1 MKTLL
6 LTIFILSASGSI
18 KAQATVDEMQQSNW
32 PVAFDANWQ
41 VAEFPIAAAYYR
53 EFKPF
58 GDTKP
63 GGIIRDYFISGR
75 LQMDGTTSSTV
86 SSAFPDDFVKEGTFT
101 WYYENGQISIISF
114 YRNNKL
120 EGQRTVYSENGEI
133 LEEAIYQSDKLNG
146 TYKSYYKSGK
156 PWYIATYKNGILE
169 YNIATEY
176 TESREK
182 RTVYVENFS
191 SNVNTYN
198 WELGDFENYSNSI
211 EPSVGLQMTNKDQ
224 NRMALSTGKPAVLS
238 GKPFFYSC
246 RVSSMSGLKGAYYGL
261 TFDFIDWNNYK
272 YYVISDKG
280 DFAIGQYVNGTNKN
294 IVSPTPVDAVNV
306 LKQFGGF
313 AYDNVNELEIE
324 TSGSTTSFKVNNK
337 LVHSMQALFQGTG
350 LFGLYIESGF
360 KSVTFNQF
368 IIKSK

>member
-1 MKTLL
+1 MKILL
-6 LTIFILSASGSI
+6 LALLTLTASGSL
-18 KAQATVDEMQQSNW
+18 KAQATVAEMQQSNW
-32 PVAFDANWQ
+32 PVVFDVNWQ
-41 VAEFPIAAAYYR
+41 VAEIPIAAAYYR

-58 GDTKP
+58 GDESP
-63 GGIIRDYFISGR
+63 GGVIRDYFISGK
-75 LQMDGTTSSTV
+75 LQMDGTTTSTV
-86 SSAFPDDFVKEGTFT
+86 SSAYPDNFVKEGVFT

-120 EGQRTVYSENGEI
+120 EGQRTVYAENGEL

-146 TYKSYYKSGK
+146 TYKSYHKNGK
-156 PWYIATYKNGILE
+156 PWFIAQYKNGLLE
-169 YNIATEY
+169 NNIASEY
-176 TESREK
+176 TESGEK
-182 RTVYVENFS
+182 QTVYVENFS
-191 SNVNTYN
+191 SKVNTYN

-224 NRMALSTGKPAVLS
+224 NRMALSIAKPAVLS
-238 GKPFFYSC
+238 GKPFYYSC
-246 RVSSMSGLKGAYYGL
+246 RVSSVSGLKGAYYGL

-272 YYVISDKG
+272 YYLISDKG
-280 DFAIGQYVNGTNKN
+280 DFAIGQYANGTNTY
-294 IVSPTPVDAVNV
+294 IVKPTPADAVNV

-324 TSGSTTSFKVNNK
+324 TSGATTSFRVNKK
-337 LVHSMQALFQGTG
+337 LVHSEQALFQGNG
-350 LFGLYIESGF
+350 LFGLYMESGV